1 MQRYVEQNQQ
11 LFLSKGKTDKEMW
24 EELEAIN
31 NARYILSR
39 LPQVVNCP
47 DCGRMYDTDYLH
59 FCCNS
64 AICMFAKLHPST
76 FKYSYKSIRA
86 FGRIL
91 NKNQTQ
97 HVKI

>member
-1 MQRYVEQNQQ
+1 MTRDGIIKILDRAMQRYVERNQQ

-39 LPQVVNCP
+39 LPQVVICP

-59 FCCNS
+59 FCGGDECVSGGDNDEN
-64 AICMFAKLHPST
+64 
-76 FKYSYKSIRA
+76 
-86 FGRIL
+86 G
-91 NKNQTQ
+91 N
-97 HVKI
+97 V

>member
-1 MQRYVEQNQQ
+1 MTRDEIIKILDRAMQRYVEQNQQ
-11 LFLSKGKTDKEMW
+11 LFLRRGKTDKEMW

-59 FCCNS
+59 FCGCDKCVIGGDNDEN
-64 AICMFAKLHPST
+64 
-76 FKYSYKSIRA
+76 
-86 FGRIL
+86 G
-91 NKNQTQ
+91 N
-97 HVKI
+97 V

>member
-1 MQRYVEQNQQ
+1 MQRYVEWNQQ

-39 LPQVVNCP
+39 LSQVVNCP

-59 FCCNS
+59 FCGGDECVRGGDNDEN
-64 AICMFAKLHPST
+64 
-76 FKYSYKSIRA
+76 
-86 FGRIL
+86 G
-91 NKNQTQ
+91 N
-97 HVKI
+97 V

>member
-1 MQRYVEQNQQ
+1 MTRDGIIKILDRAMQRYVERNQQ

-31 NARYILSR
+31 NARYNLSR

-59 FCCNS
+59 FCGGDECVSGGDNDEN
-64 AICMFAKLHPST
+64 
-76 FKYSYKSIRA
+76 
-86 FGRIL
+86 G
-91 NKNQTQ
+91 N
-97 HVKI
+97 V

>member
-1 MQRYVEQNQQ
+1 MTRDGIIKILDRAMQRYVERNQQ

-31 NARYILSR
+31 NVRYILSR

-59 FCCNS
+59 FCGGDECVSGGDNDEN
-64 AICMFAKLHPST
+64 
-76 FKYSYKSIRA
+76 
-86 FGRIL
+86 G
-91 NKNQTQ
+91 N
-97 HVKI
+97 V

>member
-1 MQRYVEQNQQ
+1 MTRDGIIKILDRAMQRYAVWNQQ
-11 LFLSKGKTDKEMW
+11 LFLGKGKTNKEMW

-59 FCCNS
+59 FCGGDECVSGGDNDENS
-64 AICMFAKLHPST
+64 
-76 FKYSYKSIRA
+76 
-86 FGRIL
+86 
-91 NKNQTQ
+91 N
-97 HVKI
+97 V

>member
-1 MQRYVEQNQQ
+1 
-11 LFLSKGKTDKEMW
+11 MW

-59 FCCNS
+59 FCGGDECVSRGDNDEN
-64 AICMFAKLHPST
+64 
-76 FKYSYKSIRA
+76 
-86 FGRIL
+86 G
-91 NKNQTQ
+91 N
-97 HVKI
+97 V

>member
-1 MQRYVEQNQQ
+1 
-11 LFLSKGKTDKEMW
+11 MW

-59 FCCNS
+59 FCGGDECVSGGDNDEN
-64 AICMFAKLHPST
+64 
-76 FKYSYKSIRA
+76 
-86 FGRIL
+86 G
-91 NKNQTQ
+91 N
-97 HVKI
+97 V

>member
-1 MQRYVEQNQQ
+1 MTRAGIVKILDRAIKRYVEQNQQ
-11 LFLSKGKTDKEMW
+11 LFLRRGKTDKEMW

-59 FCCNS
+59 FCGGDECVNGGD
-64 AICMFAKLHPST
+64 AHEN
-76 FKYSYKSIRA
+76 
-86 FGRIL
+86 G
-91 NKNQTQ
+91 N
-97 HVKI
+97 V

>member
-1 MQRYVEQNQQ
+1 MMTRDEIIKILDRAMQRYVEQNQQ
-11 LFLSKGKTDKEMW
+11 LFLRRGKTDKGMW

-59 FCCNS
+59 FCRGDKCVIGGDNDEN
-64 AICMFAKLHPST
+64 
-76 FKYSYKSIRA
+76 
-86 FGRIL
+86 G
-91 NKNQTQ
+91 N
-97 HVKI
+97 V

>member
-1 MQRYVEQNQQ
+1 MSSGISIFSSARE
-11 LFLSKGKTDKEMW
+11 KTDKEMW

-59 FCCNS
+59 FCGGDECVSRGDNDEN
-64 AICMFAKLHPST
+64 
-76 FKYSYKSIRA
+76 
-86 FGRIL
+86 G
-91 NKNQTQ
+91 N
-97 HVKI
+97 V